1 MAPKEYLNSKEAKTF
16 LKVQDCDL
24 AHIRLAG
31 KLKYTKKG
39 NSYLY
44 HKDSIEQFKINNKK

>member
-1 MAPKEYLNSKEAKTF
+1 MDEKEYLNSKETKTF

-24 AHIRLAG
+24 AHISNSG
-31 KLKYTKKG
+31 KLKYTKKV